1 MKDSSLPKFARRLQ
15 PFVAALALAG
25 FSAAAQAQIIQ
36 TDSAEGVCG
45 TLQNPY
51 GPYDYSNPTDVAD
64 RLPIVEINHF
74 TPDVENHIK
83 GITGPVPIELDYT
96 LRAFPNH
103 TRALWSMARYQL
115 EHPWRPSDRY
125 RSIECYFARAL
136 AFKSDDATVWM
147 VKGMYSAR
155 KGDHM
160 GAIKEYD
167 RAEKLQPGLVEV
179 SYNQGLSY
187 FAIKEYAKARELAE
201 KAYAQ
206 GYPLPGLKNKLIGV
220 GQWRQGSSPSNSK
233 SAPARSTEAT
243 KAATKTTE

>member
-1 MKDSSLPKFARRLQ
+1 MKDSSLPKFAQRL
-15 PFVAALALAG
+15 PLSLAAFVLAG
-25 FSAAAQAQIIQ
+25 FGVTAQAQLVQ
-36 TDSAEGVCG
+36 TDSAEGMCG

-51 GPYDYSNPTDVAD
+51 GPYDYSNPSDVAD

-74 TPDVENHIK
+74 TPDVENLIK

-103 TRALWSMARYQL
+103 TRALWAMARYQL

-155 KGDHM
+155 KGDHA

-167 RAEKLQPGLVEV
+167 RAEKLQPGVVEV
-179 SYNQGLSY
+179 SYNAGLSY
-187 FAIKEYAKARELAE
+187 FAVKNDAKARELAE

-206 GYPLPGLKNKLIGV
+206 GYPLPGLKNKLMGV
-220 GQWRQGSSPSNSK
+220 GEWRPAAASK
-233 SAPARSTEAT
+233 AAPASAASEANAPP
-243 KAATKTTE
+243 KSKE

>member
-1 MKDSSLPKFARRLQ
+1 MKDSSHPKIARRLQ
-15 PFVAALALAG
+15 PLMAALLLAA
-25 FSAAAQAQIIQ
+25 FAVTARAQIVQ
-36 TDSAEGVCG
+36 TDSAEGICG
-45 TLQNPY
+45 TLQNAY

-74 TPDVENHIK
+74 TPDVENLIK

-155 KGDHM
+155 KGDHA

-167 RAEKLQPGLVEV
+167 RAEKLQPGIVEV
-179 SYNQGLSY
+179 SYNAGLSY
-187 FAIKEYAKARELAE
+187 FAVKNYAKARELAE
-201 KAYAQ
+201 KAYGQ

-220 GQWRQGSSPSNSK
+220 GEWRLGSASK
-233 SAPARSTEAT
+233 AAPASASSEA
-243 KAATKTTE
+243 KAAPKSKE